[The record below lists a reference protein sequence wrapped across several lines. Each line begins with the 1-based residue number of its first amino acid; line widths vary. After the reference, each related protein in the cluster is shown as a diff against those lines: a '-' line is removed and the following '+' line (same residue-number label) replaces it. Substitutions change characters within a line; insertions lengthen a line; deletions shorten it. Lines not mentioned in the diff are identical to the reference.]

1 MNLILVEIITFRR
14 VKSTTNCIY
23 KYNFIFD
30 TLCQILQS
38 AMYYSTEKRTSAR
51 SVYLIVFYI
60 SAISMTAITF
70 YALYQSIVEYASTG
84 KIVIGEI
91 LVKTEFPFK
100 GFSKLITYLMIVSVV
115 SWYCVTKLG
124 GDKVKEVSPALR
136 AILQI
141 IVLAIAVVSLYEF
154 VYNFVIW
161 SSLITINA
169 LGGHINLDTIS
180 IAYPNPQTPWNLVF
194 ATKMS
199 LAAFLISAHGFYI
212 ISRKDKPK

>member
-1 MNLILVEIITFRR
+1 MNLILIEIITFSK
-14 VKSTTNCIY
+14 VKSPTICIY

-30 TLCQILQS
+30 ILCQIIQS

-84 KIVIGEI
+84 KIVIGEV

-124 GDKVKEVSPALR
+124 GDKVKEASPALR